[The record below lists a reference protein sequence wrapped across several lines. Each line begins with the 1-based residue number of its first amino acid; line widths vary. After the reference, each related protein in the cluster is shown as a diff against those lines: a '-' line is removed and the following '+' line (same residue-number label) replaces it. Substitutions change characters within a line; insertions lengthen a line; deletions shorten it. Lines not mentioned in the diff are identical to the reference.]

1 MPQFDVTSFLPQL
14 VWLGLTF
21 LVLYLLMWRVAL
33 PRITDVLETRS
44 ERIASDL
51 DKAAELKAQAD
62 SVLAE
67 YETALAEA
75 RTRAK
80 ATLAEVTAAAA
91 AAAEARNTEVTERL
105 NKEAEAA
112 AQRIAE
118 AKTQAMAEVRDVAV
132 ELAQASVTKLIG
144 QDVAAD
150 QVAGAVDT
158 AMKEAG

>member
-1 MPQFDVTSFLPQL
+1 MPQFDITSFLPQL
-14 VWLGLTF
+14 IWLGITF
-21 LVLYLLMWRVAL
+21 VVLYLLMWRVAL

-62 SVLAE
+62 SVAAE
-67 YETALAEA
+67 YEAALAEA

-80 ATLAEVTAAAA
+80 ATLAEVTAAAVA
-91 AAAEARNTEVTERL
+91 AADARNAEVTERL

-118 AKTQAMAEVRDVAV
+118 AKSQAMAEVRDVAV
-132 ELAQASVTKLIG
+132 ELAQASVAKLIG
-144 QDVAAD
+144 REVAAD

-158 AMKEAG
+158 AMKEAS

>member
-1 MPQFDVTSFLPQL
+1 MPQFDITSFLPQL
-14 VWLGLTF
+14 IWLGITF
-21 LVLYLLMWRVAL
+21 VVLYLLMWRVAL

-62 SVLAE
+62 SVLTE
-67 YETALAEA
+67 YEAALAEA

-91 AAAEARNTEVTERL
+91 AAADARNVEVTDRL

-132 ELAQASVTKLIG
+132 ELAQASVVKLIG
-144 QDVAAD
+144 REVAAD

-158 AMKEAG
+158 AMKEAS

>member
-1 MPQFDVTSFLPQL
+1 MPQFDITSFLPQL
-14 VWLGLTF
+14 IWLGITF
-21 LVLYLLMWRVAL
+21 VVLYLLMWRVAL

-62 SVLAE
+62 SVAAE
-67 YETALAEA
+67 YEAALAEA

-80 ATLAEVTAAAA
+80 ATLAEVTAAAVA
-91 AAAEARNTEVTERL
+91 AADARNADVTERL

-118 AKTQAMAEVRDVAV
+118 AKSQAMTEVRDVAV
-132 ELAQASVTKLIG
+132 ELAQASVAKLIG
-144 QDVAAD
+144 REVAAD
-150 QVAGAVDT
+150 QVAGAVDA
-158 AMKEAG
+158 AMKEAS

>member
-91 AAAEARNTEVTERL
+91 AAAEARHPEVTARQ